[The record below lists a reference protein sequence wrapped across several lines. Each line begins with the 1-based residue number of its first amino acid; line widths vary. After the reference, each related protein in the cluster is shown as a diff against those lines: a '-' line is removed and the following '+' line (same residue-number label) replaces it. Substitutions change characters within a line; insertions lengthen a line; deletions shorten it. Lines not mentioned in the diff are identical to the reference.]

1 MAKEKEEE
9 RKERKMAGCACST
22 WVKLINMIIGGLMVA
37 YSIFSFFEVRLSSN
51 AIIVYVFKAYEM

>member
-37 YSIFSFFEVRLSSN
+37 YSIFSFFEVSL
-51 AIIVYVFKAYEM
+51 